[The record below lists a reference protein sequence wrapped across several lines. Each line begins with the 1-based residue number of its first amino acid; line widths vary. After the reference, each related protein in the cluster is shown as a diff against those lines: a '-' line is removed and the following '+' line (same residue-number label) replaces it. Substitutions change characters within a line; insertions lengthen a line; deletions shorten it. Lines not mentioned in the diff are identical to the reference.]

1 MRWSVGH
8 CLFCL
13 RKIGFYVAN
22 WGGRKQKLDERIKG
36 KREGFR
42 TEV

>member
-8 CLFCL
+8 YLFCL
-13 RKIGFYVAN
+13 RKISFYMAN
-22 WGGRKQKLDERIKG
+22 WGGGKQKLDERIEGRRK
-36 KREGFR
+36 GFR